1 MQLTL
6 RLLVALSTVALCQHA
21 SAVEPAHQQLI
32 ERLLVLNQNKE
43 QYEAGVIGSFEASIA
58 STAKSLPPDQQEKFG
73 KAMERVKALM
83 VERLGW
89 EVLKVDVIELYAKRF
104 TQEELEAVLPLLDK
118 PELQAF
124 LVKQT
129 SLNSELSKIAAEK
142 SQVMQPEIMKIVQ
155 EEMMK

>member
-58 STAKSLPPDQQEKFG
+58 NTAKSLPPDQQEKFG
-73 KAMERVKALM
+73 KAMERVKALI